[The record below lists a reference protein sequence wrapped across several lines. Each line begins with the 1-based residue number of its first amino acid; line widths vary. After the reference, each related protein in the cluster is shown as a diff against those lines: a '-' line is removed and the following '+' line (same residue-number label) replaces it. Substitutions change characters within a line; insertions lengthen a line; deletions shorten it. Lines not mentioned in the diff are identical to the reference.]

1 MRAKA
6 SPFSYSHRN
15 PTPEWQPQ
23 EKTMVVTVFRNRLR
37 PEAREEY
44 PEYKIQV
51 CAQQRESAWQRP
63 QALDNSSGGR

>member
-6 SPFSYSHRN
+6 NPFSFSHRN

-37 PEAREEY
+37 PEARAEY
-44 PEYKIQV
+44 TAYKIQV
-51 CAQQRESAWQRP
+51 CAQQRESA
-63 QALDNSSGGR
+63 LDNSSAGR